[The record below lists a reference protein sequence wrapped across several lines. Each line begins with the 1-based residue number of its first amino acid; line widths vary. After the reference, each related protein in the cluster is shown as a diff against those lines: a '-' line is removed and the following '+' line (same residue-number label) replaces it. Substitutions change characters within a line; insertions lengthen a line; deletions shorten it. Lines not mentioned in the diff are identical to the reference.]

1 MLSEAIMILSTS
13 LCFIHDYSVSVHY
26 KQNTKPAKKI
36 QKRFP
41 FNFCCASCLNARQL
55 PQDSLVNCQYVF
67 FFLRYCKIAQLSG
80 SLFLR
85 YCKIV
90 YLSCSPF
97 LRYCKIAQPSC
108 SLFCATARQVSGR
121 FLLCYCKIAQP
132 SCSPFALLQDSLAKL
147 QPFCATARQ
156 LS

>member
-67 FFLRYCKIAQLSG
+67 FFFALLQN
-80 SLFLR
+80 SLAKWQPFFALLQDSLP
-85 YCKIV
+85 K
-90 YLSCSPF
+90 LQPFFTLLQDSLAKLQPF
-97 LRYCKIAQPSC
+97 LRYCKIGKW
-108 SLFCATARQVSGR
+108 QVS
-121 FLLCYCKIAQP
+121 FV
-132 SCSPFALLQDSLAKL
+132 LLQDSLAKL

-156 LS
+156 PS